1 MRIKPC
7 VSVGTIGHID
17 HGKTTLTS
25 VLTGMQAKKGLARPL
40 GYDEVA
46 KGSERDGRRDP
57 SKILTI
63 VAAHVTYETEKRT
76 YAHVDCPG
84 HADYIKNM
92 ITGAAQMDGAILVV
106 SAADG
111 VMPQTREH
119 LILARQVQVPTIVV
133 FLNKVDLVDDPELVD
148 VVELEIRDLLG
159 RCEFDGGKV
168 PVVRGSAAAAR
179 DCLCA
184 RTQCR
189 ACGPILRLLDVLDS
203 EVPEPVRETERP
215 FLLPVERAHLI
226 KGRGTVASGKIE
238 TGIVRMGDPVEIV
251 GLRAEPKL
259 TVVTSI
265 ESFNR
270 IQDDGRAG
278 QSVGVLLRG
287 VSPADLERGMVVAA
301 PGTVIPKTGFEA
313 RVYALGSEE
322 GGRRTPFFGG
332 YQPQLFFRTT
342 SVTGAVELPAALEM
356 VMPGD
361 TAELRFRLEKPVAL
375 AENLRFALREGGRTV
390 GRGVVTRVLK

>member
-25 VLTGMQAKKGLARPL
+25 VLTGMLARKGLARAL
-40 GYDEVA
+40 GYEEVA
-46 KGSERDGRRDP
+46 KGSEKHGRRDA
-57 SKILTI
+57 SKIMTI
-63 VAAHVTYETEKRT
+63 VAAHVTYETERRT

-84 HADYIKNM
+84 HADFIKNT

-106 SAADG
+106 SATDG

-119 LILARQVQVPTIVV
+119 LILARQVQVPSVVV
-133 FLNKVDLVDDPELVD
+133 FLNKVDLVEDPELVD

-168 PVVRGSAAAAR
+168 PVVRGSAMAAR

-184 RTQCR
+184 RPACG
-189 ACGPILRLLDVLDS
+189 ACGPILRLIDILDT
-203 EVPEPVRETERP
+203 EVPEPVRETDRP
-215 FLLPVERAHLI
+215 FLLSVERAHLI
-226 KGRGTVASGKIE
+226 KGRGTVASGRIE
-238 TGIVRMGDPVEIV
+238 TGVVRPGDAVEIV
-251 GLRAEPKL
+251 GLRVEPKPS
-259 TVVTSI
+259 VVTSV

-270 IQDDGRAG
+270 VRSDGRAG
-278 QSVGVLLRG
+278 ESVGVLLRG
-287 VSPADLERGMVVAA
+287 VSPEDLERGMVVAA
-301 PGTVIPKTGFEA
+301 PGSVIPKTAFEA
-313 RVYALGSEE
+313 RVYALGTDE
-322 GGRRTPFFGG
+322 GGRRTPFFAG
-332 YQPQLFFRTT
+332 YRPQLFFRTAD
-342 SVTGAVELPAALEM
+342 VTADVELPGGLEM

-390 GRGVVTRVLK
+390 GRGVVIRVLA